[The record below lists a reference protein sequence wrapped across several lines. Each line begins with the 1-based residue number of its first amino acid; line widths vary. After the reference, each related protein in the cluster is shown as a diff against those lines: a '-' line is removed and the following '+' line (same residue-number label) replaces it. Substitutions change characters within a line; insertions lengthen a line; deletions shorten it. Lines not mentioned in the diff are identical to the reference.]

1 MPTKERKGIEKAFRF
16 DGVPGER
23 LDRWL
28 AERLGLP
35 RARVQRLIKEGLVT
49 VEGNPVQPSYRPR
62 EGDVVRVTVPKG
74 ASPRKAIRVP
84 IVYED
89 GDIVVVDKPA
99 GLAVHSGA
107 GRENE
112 PTLVSSLLAQ
122 GVRLAGGGGDRVG
135 VVHRLDAD
143 TSGVMVLA
151 KTEEAYR
158 ALVDQFQRRAV
169 EKEYLALVEG
179 EVEPEKGI
187 IEGPIGR
194 DPHRPRW
201 MGIVEGGKE
210 AITEFEV
217 LKKGKGR
224 TLLLVRPKTGRTHQ
238 IRVHLSSIGHPVV
251 GDPLYGRGEGKLM
264 LHAWKLSFRHPKS
277 GKRVSFSASPP
288 SELRR
293 WLEGTGRDN
302 RSR

>member
-1 MPTKERKGIEKAFRF
+1 MPTKEEKEREKVLPF
-16 DGVPGER
+16 DGARGER

-28 AERLGLP
+28 AAKLGLP
-35 RARVQRLIKEGLVT
+35 RARVQRLIREGLVT
-49 VEGNPVQPSYRPR
+49 VGGRAVAPSYRPR
-62 EGDVVRVTVPKG
+62 EGEIVRVEMP
-74 ASPRKAIRVP
+74 AAALPRRRADIP
-84 IVYED
+84 ILHED
-89 GDIVVVDKPA
+89 GEIVVINKPA
-99 GLAVHSGA
+99 GVAVHSGV
-107 GRENE
+107 GREGE
-112 PTLVSSLLAQ
+112 PTVVSSLLAQ

-151 KTEEAYR
+151 KTAEAYR
-158 ALVDQFQRRAV
+158 SLIEQFQRREV

-179 EVEPEKGI
+179 EVEPDRGV

-194 DPHRPRW
+194 DPRRPRW

-217 LKKGKGR
+217 LRREKGR

-264 LHAWKLSFRHPKS
+264 LHSWRISFRHPRTGERIS
-277 GKRVSFSASPP
+277 VSAPP
-288 SELRR
+288 PPEFRP
-293 WLEGTGRDN
+293 WLGGAL
-302 RSR
+302 

>member
-1 MPTKERKGIEKAFRF
+1 MATKERKGIEKSLRF
-16 DGVPGER
+16 DGKAGER

-28 AERLGLP
+28 TARLGMP
-35 RARVQRLIKEGLVT
+35 RAKVQRLIHEGLVT
-49 VEGNPVQPSYRPR
+49 VEGKVVQPSFRPR
-62 EGDVVRVTVPKG
+62 EGTLVHVLIPSQPAPQKG
-74 ASPRKAIRVP
+74 PRVP
-84 IVYED
+84 IIYED
-89 GDIVVVDKPA
+89 EHIVVVEKPA

-107 GRENE
+107 GREGE

-122 GVRLAGGGGDRVG
+122 GVSLAGGGGDRVG

-158 ALVDQFQRRAV
+158 SLVGQFQRRGV
-169 EKEYLALVEG
+169 KKEYLALVEG
-179 EVEPEKGI
+179 EVEPEKGV

-217 LKKGKGR
+217 LRRGKGR
-224 TLLLVRPKTGRTHQ
+224 TLLLVRPLTGRTHQ

-251 GDPLYGRGEGKLM
+251 GDPLYGRGEGRLM
-264 LHAWKLSFRHPKS
+264 LHAWRLSFRHPRS
-277 GKRVSFSASPP
+277 GEMLSFSASPP
-288 SELRR
+288 PELRR
-293 WLEGTGRDN
+293 WLEGA
-302 RSR
+302 

>member
-1 MPTKERKGIEKAFRF
+1 MATKEPKGIEKTLRF
-16 DGVPGER
+16 DGKAGER

-28 AERLGLP
+28 AVRLGMP
-35 RARVQRLIKEGLVT
+35 RAKVQRLIRDGLVT
-49 VEGNPVQPSYRPR
+49 VGGEAVPPSFRPKEGMSIHISIPAQPIPKKGPRIPV
-62 EGDVVRVTVPKG
+62 
-74 ASPRKAIRVP
+74 I
-84 IVYED
+84 YED
-89 GDIVVVDKPA
+89 EEIVVVEKPA
-99 GLAVHSGA
+99 GLAIHSGA
-107 GRENE
+107 GREGE

-158 ALVDQFQRRAV
+158 SLVEQFQRREV
-169 EKEYLALVEG
+169 GKEYLALVEG
-179 EVEPEKGI
+179 EVEPEKGL

-217 LKKGKGR
+217 LRRGKGR

-251 GDPLYGRGEGKLM
+251 GDPLYGRGEGRLM
-264 LHAWKLSFRHPKS
+264 LHAWRLSFRHPKS
-277 GKRVSFSASPP
+277 GEMLSFSASPP
-288 SELRR
+288 PELRR
-293 WLEGTGRDN
+293 WLEGA
-302 RSR
+302 